1 MAVKV
6 GDTALG
12 LSARFPERVLYDAK
26 RVIGKEL
33 DDPKIEERKG
43 FWPFKMTKHKRSGK
57 P

>member
-43 FWPFKMTKHKRSGK
+43 FWPFKMTPHKRSGK